1 VRDRIPLERSK
12 RGLRFLLRGWAE
24 NHTARRRLLRCQ
36 RIDPRFAKDIGLT
49 HGDIV
54 LEAHAPFW
62 RKVCAS
68 RA

>member
-1 VRDRIPLERSK
+1 MHDRIPPEKSK

-49 HGDIV
+49 QGDIV
-54 LEAHAPFW
+54 LEAYAPCW
-62 RKVCAS
+62 RKVCAR